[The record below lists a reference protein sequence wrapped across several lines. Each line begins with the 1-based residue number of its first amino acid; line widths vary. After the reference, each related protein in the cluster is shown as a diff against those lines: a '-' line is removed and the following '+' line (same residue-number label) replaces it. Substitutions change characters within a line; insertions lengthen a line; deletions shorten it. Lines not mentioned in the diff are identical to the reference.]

1 VVWPTDDPLFPV
13 AWADRLDD
21 FFADAELHVL
31 NGVGHFVPLEAPG
44 EVAAAIRS
52 ATGTSA

>member
-1 VVWPTDDPLFPV
+1 VLWPTEDPLFPV

-21 FFADAELHVL
+21 FFARAQLHVL
-31 NGVGHFVPLEAPG
+31 NGVGHFVALEAPA
-44 EVAAAIRS
+44 EVVAAIRS